1 MRKED
6 VVKFFGSA
14 AHAAIALD
22 IARVTWY
29 QMPDPVPKA
38 YACEL
43 EVITAGGLRVD
54 WSLYPRKHPVPD
66 KMPAQ
71 RKPYGPRA

>member
-1 MRKED
+1 MHKAD

-14 AHAAIALD
+14 HLAAIALD
-22 IARVTWY
+22 IARVYWY
-29 QMPDPVPKA
+29 DLPDPLPKR

-54 WSLYPRKHPVPD
+54 WSLYPRKRP
-66 KMPAQ
+66 MPE
-71 RKPYGPRA
+71 RMPKPAPLRRRA

>member
-1 MRKED
+1 VYKAD

-14 AHAAIALD
+14 HRAAIALD
-22 IARVTWY
+22 IGRVHWY
-29 QMPDPVPKA
+29 ALEDPLPKR

-54 WSLYPRKHPVPD
+54 WSLYPRKHPVPET
-66 KMPAQ
+66 MP
-71 RKPYGPRA
+71 RVRARP